1 MAKTLKKIQSDKKSK
16 CMNTK
21 CKLWLK
27 ESRKNLKIFKNA
39 LVKDHTDFEKKQEKE
54 CKKSGS
60 KKEECKKMQNKIKIS
75 EKLIDNLENSIKS
88 GKNDKLELSI
98 CEKRFCNE
106 GCKNNILEDGP
117 PDKLPK
123 YVEKLYKNNKEL
135 IKMMTKR
142 RKDIFK
148 NKTSVLKDNFYEG
161 LKPKT
166 LKKLKKEG
174 AISGCF
180 INA

>member
-1 MAKTLKKIQSDKKSK
+1 
-16 CMNTK
+16 
-21 CKLWLK
+21 
-27 ESRKNLKIFKNA
+27 
-39 LVKDHTDFEKKQEKE
+39 
-54 CKKSGS
+54 
-60 KKEECKKMQNKIKIS
+60 
-75 EKLIDNLENSIKS
+75 
-88 GKNDKLELSI
+88 
-98 CEKRFCNE
+98 
-106 GCKNNILEDGP
+106 
-117 PDKLPK
+117 
-123 YVEKLYKNNKEL
+123 
-135 IKMMTKR
+135 MTKR